1 MTIMTLLTAIGGLM
15 LATLGY
21 FLKSTMEE
29 LKEVK
34 KVTYLTS
41 TKLEVLERDYLLQV
55 KYLNDKF
62 DDLSDSMAELT
73 KEIKILSQ
81 KIK

>member
-1 MTIMTLLTAIGGLM
+1 MTLLTVIGGVM
-15 LATLGY
+15 LSIIGY
-21 FLKSTMEE
+21 FLRSTMEE
-29 LKEVK
+29 LKDVK

-62 DDLSDSMAELT
+62 DHLTDSMAELT

>member
-1 MTIMTLLTAIGGLM
+1 MSILTFIGGIM
-15 LATLGY
+15 LAIIGY
-21 FLKSTMEE
+21 FLRQTMEE

-34 KVTYLTS
+34 KATYLTS

-62 DDLSDSMAELT
+62 DDLSDNMVELT
-73 KEIKILSQ
+73 KEIKNLSQ

>member
-1 MTIMTLLTAIGGLM
+1 MVLTILTAIGGIM
-15 LATLGY
+15 LAIIGY

-62 DDLSDSMAELT
+62 DDLSDSMTELT

>member
-1 MTIMTLLTAIGGLM
+1 MVLTILTAIGGIM
-15 LATLGY
+15 LAIIGY

>member
-1 MTIMTLLTAIGGLM
+1 MSILTFIGGIM
-15 LATLGY
+15 LAIIGY
-21 FLKSTMEE
+21 FLRQTMEE

-34 KVTYLTS
+34 KTTYLTS

-62 DDLSDSMAELT
+62 DDLSDNMVELT
-73 KEIKILSQ
+73 KEIKNLSQ